1 MKRSKQPMT
10 LGAHLRRAAQLFKAP
25 EKDGVA
31 AVEFAIYAL
40 VFLMMVAA
48 VVDIGLLL
56 FTQSELDAAV
66 SAGAQYAANSAILVA
81 RDPTDLNTNISDI
94 VQNANGTSWA
104 NSPTVN
110 VNNGNDETG
119 CYCPTGTPGNW
130 TWGTAIAQTNC
141 GQPCSSV
148 GGAGS
153 AGVAGQFVTITAS
166 RTVSPL
172 FPTFGFVQSGTI
184 SANALVETQ

>member
-1 MKRSKQPMT
+1 MI
-10 LGAHLRRAAQLFKAP
+10 RAAQFQRAARLFTAR
-25 EKDGVA
+25 EQDGVA

-40 VFLMMVAA
+40 VFFMIVAA

-66 SAGAQYAANSAILVA
+66 SAGAEYAANSAALVA
-81 RDPTDLNTNISDI
+81 TNPSGLSTNITGI
-94 VQNANGTSWA
+94 VENANGTGWA
-104 NSPTVN
+104 NASVTVN
-110 VNNGNDETG
+110 NNDPNASD

-130 TWGTAIAQTNC
+130 TWTAAPGGC
-141 GQPCSSV
+141 GQSC
-148 GGAGS
+148 GAG
-153 AGVAGQFVTITAS
+153 GGIGGQFVTITAT

-172 FPTFGFVQSGTI
+172 FPAFGFVQSGTI